1 MGFHSGVGTT
11 VGLPTFIA
19 LPYLAP
25 PLLVSLIKLLHTS
38 KEGPLHLH

>member
-19 LPYLAP
+19 LPSLATP
-25 PLLVSLIKLLHTS
+25 SLCH
-38 KEGPLHLH
+38 